1 MSAKNSLRRINGH
14 GCQQQREI
22 IMITSKTMSIEQ
34 WAQVQD
40 NPIQRD
46 TELHAK
52 KAILGHL
59 KQDSAT
65 HARVAAAILPN
76 GEMYKLDG
84 HTRSYLWSIGK
95 LTPPKA
101 VLVDVYHVETIADVI
116 ETYKHFDNSSAAENA
131 TDRLRGALKL
141 HGINAKSGVILYAG
155 LTTALSFIYVKKSKC
170 FDVIEP
176 IGNFKKEIML
186 IDSLGLTYKQMTAG
200 VLAAMILS
208 VRIYGEQAI
217 PFFVA
222 YHNNEGVK
230 NGNHRDAVQALVESM
245 AIARASK
252 TMQGWANSMTVMGKT
267 LSAVQAYLEKR
278 TYTVGIKA
286 TDVKL
291 YIQKHKTVIFGDI
304 DNKEI

>member
-1 MSAKNSLRRINGH
+1 MPASGARDTGADIVIAVL
-14 GCQQQREI
+14 
-22 IMITSKTMSIEQ
+22 
-34 WAQVQD
+34 VD
-40 NPIQRD
+40 NPLTILPAKEFRSLSGILGRMTDVMLAVADARQLPFADIVINPDVSGIGVVNGTRD
-46 TELHAK
+46 DAK

-208 VRIYGEQAI
+208 VRIYGEQAL
-217 PFFVA
+217 PFFCCV
-222 YHNNEGVK
+222 
-230 NGNHRDAVQALVESM
+230 S
-245 AIARASK
+245 
-252 TMQGWANSMTVMGKT
+252 
-267 LSAVQAYLEKR
+267 
-278 TYTVGIKA
+278 
-286 TDVKL
+286 
-291 YIQKHKTVIFGDI
+291 
-304 DNKEI
+304 